1 MPSLRKTFHLP
12 SLLLLAVFLLLAG
25 GACNNNRESSATPP
39 PSPLH
44 ENISDLVNAA
54 PVIVVGQV
62 SEIKAGRVA
71 GSGEGRLMFNDI
83 FVKVE
88 KPVKGHTPPIIL
100 LEQVAA
106 EGRIFSSEVGPA
118 FERGERDV
126 LFLQLVE
133 GDRYVIMP
141 QGRYKLKRG
150 SVDAVSGGL
159 VADKVNNM
167 KEAEFVAQIVA
178 ITQEKQ

>member
-1 MPSLRKTFHLP
+1 MPSRRKTFHVP
-12 SLLLLAVFLLLAG
+12 SRLFLAVILLLVG
-25 GACNNNRESSATPP
+25 VACNNSGGSSATPP

-44 ENISDLVNAA
+44 ENVSDLVHAT

-62 SEIKAGRVA
+62 TEIKPGRVA

-88 KPVKGHTPPIIL
+88 KPVKGHTPPIIR

-133 GDRYVIMP
+133 GDRYVVMQ
-141 QGRYKLKRG
+141 QGRYQLKRG
-150 SVDAVSGGL
+150 SVYAVSPGL
-159 VADKVNNM
+159 AGDKVNNM
-167 KEAEFVAQIVA
+167 KEDEFVSEIVA
-178 ITQEKQ
+178 NTQENQ